1 VVNTRPGPVIP
12 TDRKGISREDK
23 GPVLDGAKA
32 SERLAPE
39 SFQGVSLIYLY
50 ISDTL
55 GKETGLSG

>member
-1 VVNTRPGPVIP
+1 V
-12 TDRKGISREDK
+12 
-23 GPVLDGAKA
+23 PVLGGAKA